1 MKHTPTITVLIVLI
15 FFLAQMMG
23 LVALSFNTVV
33 SQAPGGEVVVQHLDT
48 AIGERPQMEGSFTF
62 LYMIVTI
69 LIGTGLILLLIRMRK
84 IRVWKILYFFAV
96 WMTCTITLGVFIDPL
111 MAMALCFG
119 LALLKLYKPNPW
131 THNLTEIL
139 IYAGIAIIFV
149 PLLDVVWVTVL
160 LLAISVYDV
169 IAVWKSKHM
178 ITMAEFQTK
187 SHAFAGIVIG
197 YKVKAPV
204 KPEKAEAK
212 GKVRTKV
219 AAKTSLKLPEETRTK
234 NAILGGGDIAFPLI
248 FSGVV
253 MDSLIR
259 TAGMGKPMAF
269 LAVMVIPVVVTIA
282 LFILLAKAKKD
293 RYYPAMPF
301 LTAGCLAGYGLM
313 LAMNLLF

>member
-15 FFLAQMMG
+15 FFLAQMTG

-33 SQAPGGEVVVQHLDT
+33 SQTPEGQNVVEHLDT

-119 LALLKLYKPNPW
+119 LALLKLYRPNPW

-160 LLAISVYDV
+160 LLAISVYDM

-178 ITMAEFQTK
+178 VTMAEFQTK

-197 YKVKAPV
+197 YKVKAQKAITERKAASKKV
-204 KPEKAEAK
+204 K
-212 GKVRTKV
+212 TKSV
-219 AAKTSLKLPEETRTK
+219 PSVAKTLEPQMK

-269 LAVMVIPVVVTIA
+269 LTVMVIPVVVTIA

-293 RYYPAMPF
+293 KYYPAMPF
-301 LTAGCLAGYGLM
+301 LTGGCLAGYGLM
-313 LAMNLLF
+313 LLVNLLF